1 MKLFMFYPNDYCR
14 MYVVA
19 SNIEEVQE
27 RAEELFMTYINEQY
41 NSWLDVD
48 DPDEDYY
55 IQEKRTDFMAGINK
69 TREIESGVVIDSH
82 Y

>member
-27 RAEELFMTYINEQY
+27 RAEELFLIYMKEQY
-41 NSWLDVD
+41 DSWLDVD

-55 IQEKRTDFMAGINK
+55 VQEKRTDFMAGINN

>member
-14 MYVVA
+14 MYLVA
-19 SNIEEVQE
+19 SNIEEVRE

-41 NSWLDVD
+41 SSWLDVD

-55 IQEKRTDFMAGINK
+55 IQEKRTDFMAGINN

>member
-1 MKLFMFYPNDYCR
+1 MNLFMFYPNDYCR

-27 RAEELFMTYINEQY
+27 RAEELFLTYMKEQY
-41 NSWLDVD
+41 DSWLDVD

-55 IQEKRTDFMAGINK
+55 VQEKRTDFMAGINN

>member
-14 MYVVA
+14 MYAVA

-27 RAEELFMTYINEQY
+27 RAEELFVTYMTNKY
-41 NSWLDVD
+41 SWLDVD
-48 DPDEDYY
+48 DPDEAYY
-55 IQEKRTDFMAGINK
+55 IQEKRTAFMAGINN
-69 TREIESGVVIDSH
+69 TREIESGVVIDSR

>member
-14 MYVVA
+14 MYLVA
-19 SNIEEVQE
+19 SNIEEVRE
-27 RAEELFMTYINEQY
+27 RAEELFLTYMTEQY
-41 NSWLDVD
+41 SWLDVD
-48 DPDEDYY
+48 DPDDADY
-55 IQEKRTDFMAGINK
+55 IQEKRTAFMAGINN

>member
-14 MYVVA
+14 MYLVA
-19 SNIEEVQE
+19 SNIEEVRE
-27 RAEELFMTYINEQY
+27 RAEELFLTYMTEQY
-41 NSWLDVD
+41 SWLGVD
-48 DPDEDYY
+48 DPDDADY
-55 IQEKRTDFMAGINK
+55 IQEKRTDFIAGINN

>member
-14 MYVVA
+14 MYLVA
-19 SNIEEVQE
+19 SNIEEVRE

-55 IQEKRTDFMAGINK
+55 IQEKRTDFMAGINN

>member
-1 MKLFMFYPNDYCR
+1 MRLFMFYPNDYCR

-19 SNIEEVQE
+19 SNIEEVRE
-27 RAEELFMTYINEQY
+27 RAEELFLTYMTEQY

-48 DPDEDYY
+48 DPDEDCY
-55 IQEKRTDFMAGINK
+55 IQEKRADFMAGINN

>member
-1 MKLFMFYPNDYCR
+1 MKLFMFYPNDYWR
-14 MYVVA
+14 VFLVA

-27 RAEELFMTYINEQY
+27 RAEELFLTYIKEQY
-41 NSWLDVD
+41 SGWLDIN

-55 IQEKRTDFMAGINK
+55 VQEKRADFMAGINK